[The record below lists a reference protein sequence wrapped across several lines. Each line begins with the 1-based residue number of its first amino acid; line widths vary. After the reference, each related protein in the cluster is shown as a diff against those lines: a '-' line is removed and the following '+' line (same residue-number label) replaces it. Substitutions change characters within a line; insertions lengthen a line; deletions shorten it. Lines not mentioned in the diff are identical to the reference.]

1 MASLPVIVGFGGINP
16 AGRSGFHHAF
26 MRLVYDVLPA
36 TEQQKVLRS
45 LSQLM
50 GRHDTANDTHSF
62 TDAQARTILDNTLVR
77 EIGPDYFDTERVYSH
92 SRADLQPGS
101 APVTWKMRKRDLPTP
116 VPSHWDIS
124 DNGDG
129 SITVQARD
137 NTTVFLSN
145 ATPCRVRV
153 AGQLPTGFDP
163 GTKYPSRSHPKGL
176 QLAIYGASD
185 AVHSVGVSWD
195 QLLKLVPADKISV
208 YASSCMTQLDT
219 DGTGGMLQ
227 APLLGKRCTSKNL
240 ALGMG
245 QMAADFVN
253 AYVLGNI
260 GRTGGIQGA
269 CATLLY
275 NLENAVRDIR
285 SGRAKLAVVGAAEAP
300 ITPEV
305 IEGYRI
311 MGALAED
318 RDLMALD
325 GITEGKPDYRRACRP
340 FGFNCGFTLAEATQ
354 YLVLMSDDL
363 ALETGATI
371 YGAVP
376 GIFINADGY
385 KKSISSPGIGNYLT
399 LGRACGLAEKILGQK
414 ALRHNTLI
422 QAHGT
427 GTPQNRTTES
437 HVFNEVARAFGIHDW
452 RIAGTKCFVGHSL
465 GAASGDQIVF
475 SLGTFATG
483 IAPGIVTVDQFAD
496 DVHKERITLSNQHS
510 QQATDHWKAAFI
522 NSKGFGGNN
531 ATGLLLS
538 GQTTLQ
544 LLSKK
549 FGSATLREYAARN
562 EHVQAKQ
569 AHYETALLNGHDNAI
584 YHFGDRVVD
593 GESLTITHDN
603 IQVPGY
609 ELPIS
614 LDIDNPYGS
623 ID

>member
-1 MASLPVIVGFGGINP
+1 MTSLPVIVGFGGINS

-50 GRHDTANDTHSF
+50 GRNEDTF
-62 TDAQARTILDNTLVR
+62 TLAQAEDILGNTLVR
-77 EIGPDYFDTERVYSH
+77 EISTQYFDTERVYSH
-92 SRADLQPGS
+92 SRAELQPDG

-116 VPSHWDIS
+116 VPGHWVITDHGDGQITVRAS
-124 DNGDG
+124 DNTGVLLG
-129 SITVQARD
+129 
-137 NTTVFLSN
+137 NTT
-145 ATPCRVRV
+145 PCKVRV

-163 GTKYPSRSHPKGL
+163 ATKYPSRSHPRAL
-176 QLAIYGASD
+176 QLAIYAASD

-195 QLLKLVPADKISV
+195 HLLKRLPADKISV
-208 YASSCMTQLDT
+208 YASSCMGQLDE

-227 APLLGKRCTSKNL
+227 YALLGKRCTSKNL
-240 ALGMG
+240 ALGLG
-245 QMAADFVN
+245 QMPADFVN

-260 GRTGGIQGA
+260 GSTGGTQGA

-275 NLENAVRDIR
+275 NLEKAVNDIR

-300 ITPEV
+300 ITPEI

-325 GITEGKPDYRRACRP
+325 GITDGKPNYRRACRP
-340 FGFNCGFTLAEATQ
+340 FGFNCGFTLGESSQ
-354 YLVLMSDDL
+354 YIVLMSDDL
-363 ALETGATI
+363 AMETGATI

-376 GIFINADGY
+376 GVFINADGF

-399 LGRACGLAEKILGQK
+399 LGRACGLAEKILGSK
-414 ALRHNTLI
+414 ALRHNTLMH
-422 QAHGT
+422 AHGT

-437 HVFNEVARAFGIHDW
+437 HVFDEIARAFSINDW
-452 RIAGTKCFVGHSL
+452 RVAGTKCFVGHSL
-465 GAASGDQIVF
+465 GPAAGDQIAF
-475 SLGTFATG
+475 ALGTFATG

-496 DVHKERITLSNQHS
+496 DVHQDRLTLSNRHEQRD
-510 QQATDHWKAAFI
+510 ATHWKGAFI

-531 ATGLLLS
+531 STGLLLS
-538 GQTTLQ
+538 GDTTLQ
-544 LLSKK
+544 LLARKHGK
-549 FGSATLREYAARN
+549 DVIREHSARN
-562 EHVQAKQ
+562 EHVREKQ
-569 AHYETALLNGHDNAI
+569 AHYEDALLRGHDNAI
-584 YHFGDRVVD
+584 YHFGDRLVE
-593 GESLTITHDN
+593 GHALTITHDS

-609 ELPIS
+609 DMPIS
-614 LDIDNPYGS
+614 LDIENPFGTLEQE
-623 ID
+623 